1 MAWSFRRRIKI
12 IPGVHMNLSKK
23 GISTSIGV
31 KGASLTLGQN
41 GAYINTSIPGTGLY
55 NRKKLSKGRTPIEDL
70 STINQPKI
78 DEQNNIFS
86 AEIHSITSQDMIGIK
101 EAIIIAHNQRK
112 ELIKDLKKIKISKLL
127 SQILQIISYFLII
140 GFVVQSIKKNIED
153 QISSKIEAI
162 TQIED
167 EIEKSYIDLDIEFED
182 SIYDRFRK
190 LVTAFNLLAKSNK
203 KWDVVNSK
211 SENVRVT
218 RSAASTIVKRNE
230 IIISNKGIEDLR
242 TSFEVLYFQ
251 NSNGADIFFYPA
263 FIIMFESLT
272 KLAIIGYDELN
283 FIPSPVQYLERS
295 TIPSDSVI
303 IGKTWS
309 KVNKDGT
316 PDKRFK
322 DNFEIPIVRYGQLNL
337 RTDSGVNEE
346 YLFSNYEF
354 FNEFASAFIDYQESL
369 KKLNRLP
376 GTYFN

>member
-31 KGASLTLGQN
+31 KGASVTLGQN

-55 NRKKLSKGRTPIEDL
+55 NRKKISGGRTPVED
-70 STINQPKI
+70 SNTINRPEI

-101 EAIIIAHNQRK
+101 EAILLAHNQRI

-127 SQILQIISYFLII
+127 SEILQITSYVLII
-140 GFVVQSIKKNIED
+140 GFVVQSIKKNIQD
-153 QISSKIEAI
+153 QISSKTEAI
-162 TQIED
+162 AQIED
-167 EIEKSYIDLDIEFED
+167 EIGKSYINLDIEFD
-182 SIYDRFRK
+182 DAIYDRFRK
-190 LVTAFNLLAKSNK
+190 LVTTFNLLAKSNK
-203 KWDVVNSK
+203 KWDVINSK

-242 TSFEVLYFQ
+242 TSLDVLYFQ

-263 FIIMFESLT
+263 FIVMFESIT
-272 KLAIIGYDELN
+272 KLAIIGYDELD

-295 TIPSDSVI
+295 TIPSDSVV

-337 RTDSGVNEE
+337 RTDSGLNEE
-346 YLFSNYEF
+346 YLFSNYEL
-354 FNEFASAFIDYQESL
+354 FNEFALAFNDYQENL
-369 KKLNRLP
+369 KKLNSLP